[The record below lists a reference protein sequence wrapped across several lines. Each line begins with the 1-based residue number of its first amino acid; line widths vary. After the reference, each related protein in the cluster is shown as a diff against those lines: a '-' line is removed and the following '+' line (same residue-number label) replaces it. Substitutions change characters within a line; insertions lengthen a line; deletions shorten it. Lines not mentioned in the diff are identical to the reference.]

1 MSNSWEYVSSKL
13 GSIQPAT
20 RSVAKEVFDAAKA
33 AGHEIW
39 FMWGMGSS
47 AEHRTGRA
55 LDLMVRNE
63 AGGDWIR
70 NYLWN
75 NRKRLRL
82 QHVIWEQHITSTVTQ
97 PGVRRLMPDRGN
109 STKNHFDHNHLLL
122 FAGAYQA
129 PESKPTPPPVTP
141 PKPKPPT
148 TGRKTNEEIAK
159 EVVSGKWGNGNARR
173 EALRKAGYNHSVIQ
187 VLVNRLLKSTQKKS
201 MSTLVSEVI
210 AGKWGNGDDRKKRLT
225 AAGYNYGAVQAE
237 VNKRL

>member
-1 MSNSWEYVSSKL
+1 MSTTWEHASSKL

-20 RSVAKEVFDAAKA
+20 KSVAKEVFDAAKA

-47 AEHRTGRA
+47 QEHRTGRA

-63 AGGDWIR
+63 AAGDWIR

-97 PGVRRLMPDRGN
+97 PGVRRKMPDRGN
-109 STKNHFDHNHLLL
+109 STKNHFDHNHLFL

-129 PESKPTPPPVTP
+129 PENKPTPPPVKP

-148 TGRKTNEEIAK
+148 PGRKSNDEIAK
-159 EVVSGKWGNGNARR
+159 EVVSGKWGNGNARVA
-173 EALRKAGYNHSVIQ
+173 ALKKAGYNPSVIQ
-187 VLVNRLLKSTQKKS
+187 VLVNRLLKGTPKKS
-201 MSTLVSEVI
+201 MAVMVNEVV

-225 AAGYNYGAVQAE
+225 AAGYNYAAIQAE
-237 VNKRL
+237 VNKRF